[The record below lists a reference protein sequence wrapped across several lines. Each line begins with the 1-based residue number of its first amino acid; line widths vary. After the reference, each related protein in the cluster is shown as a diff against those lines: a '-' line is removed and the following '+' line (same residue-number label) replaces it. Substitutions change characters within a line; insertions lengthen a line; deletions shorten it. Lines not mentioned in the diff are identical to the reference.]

1 MVNLLDGITLISVAL
16 FLVGFILIGI
26 EMLHPG
32 ISMPGVLGSI
42 CLVVCVIISA
52 DSLQEGTTL
61 AVNILAILGVMLAG
75 ILWFLSKGKLRSP
88 IILNEE
94 QNKDKGYIS
103 SSDLNYLLGKKGVAA
118 TDLRPSGMGNFDG
131 IDFDVISAGKYIQVG
146 TKIQIYEVKG
156 SKLMVKSIEESGEQ
170 K

>member
-42 CLVVCVIISA
+42 CLVVGVIISA

-61 AVNILAILGVMLAG
+61 AVIILAILGVMLAG

-103 SSDLNYLLGKKGVAA
+103 SSDLNYLLGKKGIAA

-131 IDFDVISAGKYIQVG
+131 IDLDVISSGKYIEVG
-146 TKIQIYEVKG
+146 TKIQIYKVKG
-156 SKLMVKSIEESGEQ
+156 SKLMVKSIKESGE
-170 K
+170 

>member
-1 MVNLLDGITLISVAL
+1 MVTLLDGITLISVAL
-16 FLVGFILIGI
+16 FLTGFILVGI

-32 ISMPGVLGSI
+32 ISMPGILGSI
-42 CLVVCVIISA
+42 CLVVGIIISA

-61 AVNILAILGVMLAG
+61 AVIVLAILGVMLAG

-103 SSDLNYLLGKKGVAA
+103 SSDLNYLLGKKGTAA

-131 IDFDVISAGKYIQVG
+131 IELDVISSGKYIEVG

-156 SKLMVKSIEESGEQ
+156 SKLMVKSIKESGE
-170 K
+170 

>member
-1 MVNLLDGITLISVAL
+1 MVTLLDGITLISVAL
-16 FLVGFILIGI
+16 FLTGFILVGI

-32 ISMPGVLGSI
+32 ISMPGILGSI
-42 CLVVCVIISA
+42 CLVVGIIISA

-61 AVNILAILGVMLAG
+61 AVIVLAILGVMLAG

-103 SSDLNYLLGKKGVAA
+103 SSDLNYLLGKKGIAA

-131 IDFDVISAGKYIQVG
+131 IELDVISSGKYIDVG

-156 SKLMVKSIEESGEQ
+156 SKLMVKSIKESGE
-170 K
+170 

>member
-1 MVNLLDGITLISVAL
+1 MVTLLDGITLISVAL
-16 FLVGFILIGI
+16 FLTGFILVGI

-42 CLVVCVIISA
+42 CLVVGIIISA

-61 AVNILAILGVMLAG
+61 AVIVLAILGVMLAG

-88 IILNEE
+88 IILDEE

-103 SSDLNYLLGKKGVAA
+103 SSDLNYLLGKKGIAA

-131 IDFDVISAGKYIQVG
+131 IELEVISSGKYIEVG
-146 TKIQIYEVKG
+146 TKIQVYEVKG
-156 SKLMVKSIEESGEQ
+156 SKLMVKSIKESGE
-170 K
+170 

>member
-1 MVNLLDGITLISVAL
+1 MVTLLDGITLISVAL
-16 FLVGFILIGI
+16 FLTGFILVGI

-32 ISMPGVLGSI
+32 ISMPGILGSI
-42 CLVVCVIISA
+42 CLVVGIIISA

-61 AVNILAILGVMLAG
+61 AVIVLAILGVMLAG

-103 SSDLNYLLGKKGVAA
+103 SSDLNYLLGKKGIAA

-131 IDFDVISAGKYIQVG
+131 IELDVISSGKYIEVG

-156 SKLMVKSIEESGEQ
+156 SKLMVKSIKESGE
-170 K
+170 

>member
-1 MVNLLDGITLISVAL
+1 MVTLLDGITLVSAAL
-16 FLVGFILIGI
+16 FLVGFILVGI

-32 ISMPGVLGSI
+32 VSMPGVLGSI
-42 CLVVCVIISA
+42 CLVVGIIISA

-61 AVNILAILGVMLAG
+61 AVIVLTILGVMLAG

-103 SSDLNYLLGKKGVAA
+103 SSDLNYLLGKKGIAA

-131 IDFDVISAGKYIQVG
+131 IELDVISSGKYIEVG
-146 TKIQIYEVKG
+146 TKIQVYEVKG
-156 SKLMVKSIEESGEQ
+156 SKLMVKSIKESGE
-170 K
+170 

>member
-1 MVNLLDGITLISVAL
+1 MVTLLDGITLISVAL
-16 FLVGFILIGI
+16 FLTGFILVGI

-42 CLVVCVIISA
+42 CLVVGIIISA

-61 AVNILAILGVMLAG
+61 AVIVLAILGVMLAG

-88 IILNEE
+88 IILDEE

-103 SSDLNYLLGKKGVAA
+103 SSDLNYLLGKKGIAA

-131 IDFDVISAGKYIQVG
+131 IELDVISSGKYIEVG
-146 TKIQIYEVKG
+146 TKIQVYEVKG
-156 SKLMVKSIEESGEQ
+156 SKLMVKSIKESGE
-170 K
+170 

>member
-1 MVNLLDGITLISVAL
+1 MVTLLDGITLISVAL
-16 FLVGFILIGI
+16 FLTGFILVGI

-42 CLVVCVIISA
+42 CLVVGIIISA

-61 AVNILAILGVMLAG
+61 AVIVLAILGVMLAG

-103 SSDLNYLLGKKGVAA
+103 SSDLNYLLGKKGIAA

-131 IDFDVISAGKYIQVG
+131 IELDVISSGKYIEVG
-146 TKIQIYEVKG
+146 TKIQVYEVKG
-156 SKLMVKSIEESGEQ
+156 SKLMVKSIKESGE
-170 K
+170 

>member
-1 MVNLLDGITLISVAL
+1 MINLLDGITLISVAL
-16 FLVGFILIGI
+16 FLTGFILVGI

-42 CLVVCVIISA
+42 CLIVGVIISA

-61 AVNILAILGVMLAG
+61 AVIILAILGVMLAG

-88 IILNEE
+88 IILDEE

-131 IDFDVISAGKYIQVG
+131 IDFDVISSGKYIQVG

-156 SKLMVKSIEESGEQ
+156 SKLIVKSIEESGEQ

>member
-1 MVNLLDGITLISVAL
+1 MVTLLDGITLISVAL
-16 FLVGFILIGI
+16 FLTGFILVGI

-42 CLVVCVIISA
+42 CLVVGIIISA

-61 AVNILAILGVMLAG
+61 AVIVLAILGVMLAG
-75 ILWFLSKGKLRSP
+75 ILWFLSKGKLSSP

-103 SSDLNYLLGKKGVAA
+103 SSDLNYLLGKKGIAT
-118 TDLRPSGMGNFDG
+118 TDLRPSGMGNFNG
-131 IDFDVISAGKYIQVG
+131 IELDVISSGKYIEVG

-156 SKLMVKSIEESGEQ
+156 SKLVVKSIKESGE
-170 K
+170 

>member
-1 MVNLLDGITLISVAL
+1 MVALLDGITLISVAL
-16 FLVGFILIGI
+16 FLAGFILVGI

-42 CLVVCVIISA
+42 CLVVGIIISA

-61 AVNILAILGVMLAG
+61 AVIVLAILGVMLAG
-75 ILWFLSKGKLRSP
+75 ILWFLSKGKLSSP

-103 SSDLNYLLGKKGVAA
+103 SSDLNYLLGKKGIAA

-131 IDFDVISAGKYIQVG
+131 IDLDVISSGKYIEVG
-146 TKIQIYEVKG
+146 TKIQIYKVKG
-156 SKLMVKSIEESGEQ
+156 SKLMVKSIKESGE
-170 K
+170 

>member
-1 MVNLLDGITLISVAL
+1 MVTLLDGITLVSAAL
-16 FLVGFILIGI
+16 FLVGFILVGI

-32 ISMPGVLGSI
+32 VSMPGVLGSI
-42 CLVVCVIISA
+42 CLVVGIIISA

-61 AVNILAILGVMLAG
+61 AVIVLTILGVMLAG

-131 IDFDVISAGKYIQVG
+131 IDLDVISSGKYIEVG

-156 SKLMVKSIEESGEQ
+156 SKLMVKSIKESGE
-170 K
+170 

>member
-1 MVNLLDGITLISVAL
+1 MVTLLDGITLISVAL
-16 FLVGFILIGI
+16 FLTGFILVGI

-42 CLVVCVIISA
+42 CLVVGIIISA

-61 AVNILAILGVMLAG
+61 AVIVLAILGVMLAG

-88 IILNEE
+88 IILDEE

-103 SSDLNYLLGKKGVAA
+103 SSDLNYLLGKKGIAA

-131 IDFDVISAGKYIQVG
+131 IELDVISSGKYIEVG

-156 SKLMVKSIEESGEQ
+156 SKLMVKSIKESGE
-170 K
+170 

>member
-42 CLVVCVIISA
+42 CLVVGVIISA

-61 AVNILAILGVMLAG
+61 AVIILAILGVMLAG

-103 SSDLNYLLGKKGVAA
+103 SSDYLLGKKGVAA